1 MKPSLR
7 LPVFAAALLLSAGCT
22 LLPEARPDP
31 TRFYVLTGASSPV
44 LAAGATTAV
53 QLRPIEVA
61 GYLRNR
67 PMVVRRGVSE
77 IEFREHARWG
87 EPLEQGISRVLSA
100 ELRTRGVN
108 VVPAAAGVA
117 ALTLRV
123 HACEG
128 GADGAVLFRAGWEIA
143 GGAAPAA
150 GEFSPRDLRWDG
162 KSEGS
167 LAAQLSAAVAALA
180 EELAPAVSRRP

>member
-7 LPVFAAALLLSAGCT
+7 LPVLAAALLLSAGCT

-31 TRFYVLTGASSPV
+31 TRFYVLTSTSSP
-44 LAAGATTAV
+44 AAGAGSALAV
-53 QLRPIEVA
+53 HLRPIEVA

-67 PMVVRRGVSE
+67 PMVVRRGASE

-87 EPLEQGISRVLSA
+87 EPLEQGIARVLAA
-100 ELRTRGVN
+100 ELRARGVN

-128 GADGAVLFRAGWEIA
+128 GADGTVLFRATWELA
-143 GGAAPAA
+143 GGAAPVA
-150 GEFSPRDLRWDG
+150 GEFSAQGLRWDG

-167 LAAQLSAAVAALA
+167 LATQLSLAVATLA
-180 EELAPAVSRRP
+180 EEAATGVSRKP